1 MFTRRLCGLAAAAL
15 VFTIA
20 GCTSVSEPP
29 ATPSAS
35 PLPSQPAASIA
46 VLPSFVASAA
56 PSVAPSEAPD
66 TIPPT
71 KTPKPPKTAPPSTGP
86 SLPNLVITK
95 FVAATDPIVAGAK
108 TDGRVT
114 IKNEGTADAGPFSLS
129 WGYSADNGS
138 GFGGNVP
145 QPVDGLAAGDSVQLT
160 IDLSLDTGGS
170 YTFTATADAD
180 KQITESNE
188 DDNNATL
195 HVTAISLANLA
206 WVDGAFTITPDTAGN
221 GGYDINY
228 QVKNTGTADAP
239 PFKIGVAFA
248 SSLSSG
254 TFAEQDCCWGGPGE
268 PENLAAGSESGSFSA
283 QGYNFPEPGTYTVTA
298 TLDAENIIPESN
310 ENDNTATYQ
319 VDVTN

>member
-1 MFTRRLCGLAAAAL
+1 VPSGVIASAAA
-15 VFTIA
+15 
-20 GCTSVSEPP
+20 S
-29 ATPSAS
+29 ATPVV
-35 PLPSQPAASIA
+35 LPSQPTVTAP
-46 VLPSFVASAA
+46 PS
-56 PSVAPSEAPD
+56 
-66 TIPPT
+66 
-71 KTPKPPKTAPPSTGP
+71 KTPKPPKTTPPSTGP

-108 TDGRVT
+108 TSGRVT
-114 IKNEGTADAGPFSLS
+114 IKNEGTADAGPFDLG
-129 WGYSADNGS
+129 WGFSADNGL
-138 GFGGNVP
+138 GGGGNVP

-160 IDLSLDTGGS
+160 VDLSLDFGGS
-170 YTFTATADAD
+170 FTFTATADVD

-206 WVDGAFTITPDTAGN
+206 WPAGAFSVTLDTAGN

-228 QVKNTGTADAP
+228 QVNNTGTADAP
-239 PFKIGVAFA
+239 PFKIGVAFS

-310 ENDNTATYQ
+310 ESDNIATYQ
-319 VDVTN
+319 VDVGN